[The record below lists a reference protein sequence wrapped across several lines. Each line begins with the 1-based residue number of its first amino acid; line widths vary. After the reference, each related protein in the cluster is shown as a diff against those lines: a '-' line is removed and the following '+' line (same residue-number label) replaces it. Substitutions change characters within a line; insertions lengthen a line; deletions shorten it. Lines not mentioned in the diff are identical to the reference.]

1 MDSSGFLFFVT
12 GSPRRV
18 AAAAAA
24 QAAQRAAVQLPQ
36 WPQLKR
42 AAAAEATAE
51 LCAAKEAELRGL
63 RAACEAWQFVLS
75 ALLRNK
81 RNASAA
87 ACRVIGEWPRQRGN
101 GNGTGA
107 S

>member
-1 MDSSGFLFFVT
+1 MT

-42 AAAAEATAE
+42 VAAAEATAE

-63 RAACEAWQFVLS
+63 RAACEA
-75 ALLRNK
+75 LRQAQMRPWRSK
-81 RNASAA
+81 R
-87 ACRVIGEWPRQRGN
+87 
-101 GNGTGA
+101 T
-107 S
+107 